1 MNENEKNTQTA
12 ENNQTPPADEQ
23 KQTEQKA
30 EKPAEVQKADNS
42 PSDEELAEFHKWKES
57 QQSEAEKQAA
67 AIAKAEKA
75 RIASDERAAAAELK
89 LTALSKGITADAL
102 DDVIALAKTKITDKM
117 TAEQAIEDIIKKYPA
132 FASKPNLDTGTH
144 TTNNKI
150 EADETALRK
159 AMGLPIKTNGGN

>member
-23 KQTEQKA
+23 KA
-30 EKPAEVQKADNS
+30 EKPVEVQKSDNS
-42 PSDEELAEFHKWKES
+42 PSDEELAEFQKWKEL
-57 QQSEAEKQAA
+57 QQSEAEKTAA

-102 DDVIALAKTKITDKM
+102 DDVIALAKTKITDKV

-132 FASKPNLDTGTH
+132 FTSKADLDTGTR
-144 TTNNKI
+144 TTNNKL

-159 AMGLPIKTNGGN
+159 AMGLPSVTRTDSL